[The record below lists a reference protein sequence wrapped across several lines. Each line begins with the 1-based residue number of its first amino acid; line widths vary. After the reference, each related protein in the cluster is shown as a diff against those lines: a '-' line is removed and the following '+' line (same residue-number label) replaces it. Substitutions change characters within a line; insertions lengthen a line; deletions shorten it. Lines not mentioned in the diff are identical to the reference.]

1 MYKSNDGVYS
11 GYLPD
16 LFEALGFNI
25 TITEADKYGAP
36 TPNGSFDGMMGEIIE
51 KVCDRVST
59 HITIDKVCD
68 RV

>member
-51 KVCDRVST
+51 KVCDRV
-59 HITIDKVCD
+59 
-68 RV
+68 